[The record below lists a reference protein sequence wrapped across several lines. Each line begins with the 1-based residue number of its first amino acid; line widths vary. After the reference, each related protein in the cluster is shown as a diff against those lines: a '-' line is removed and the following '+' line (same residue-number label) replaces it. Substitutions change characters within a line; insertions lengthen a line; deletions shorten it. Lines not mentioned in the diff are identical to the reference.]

1 MKINVD
7 ISLNF
12 NDKKI
17 LDSVFKSLEPDN
29 IGFPKDI
36 TFKMNKLNTTLCFNI
51 ASNNNILS
59 LISTLNDLIESVQ
72 ITCSTLNVLEEV

>member
-12 NDKKI
+12 KDKKM

-29 IGFPKDI
+29 IGFPNDI

-59 LISTLNDLIESVQ
+59 LISTLNDLIESIQ
-72 ITCSTLNVLEEV
+72 ITCSTLNVLKEV